1 MIKKTLMK
9 PVNAV
14 AWQFRKVE
22 LFYAVA
28 TLTLIDLVE
37 SARVIMDLLHCIRR

>member
-1 MIKKTLMK
+1 MMKRILMK

-14 AWQFRKVE
+14 RWQFRKVE

-28 TLTLIDLVE
+28 IVAFIDLAE
-37 SARVIMDLLHCIRR
+37 SVRVIMDLLHCVRR